1 MFRMVCSCFHLF
13 SWSCGAWC
21 QVLYNTNVF
30 AVMKCSLLTYRAAR
44 WQSSLRA
51 SSIGKRRIM
60 CSEVASYSCLQC
72 DAKIGD
78 MMQCSPSTLGGCKCD
93 ANKIGCC
100 SFCHAN
106 WSDSD
111 AFVIEKPSDM
121 MVPAFNHVSEFLG
134 AIQCFF
140 ISQGLGCICFCWS
153 AQIKMD
159 GIIRRG
165 A

>member
-1 MFRMVCSCFHLF
+1 MYRMVCSSFHPF
-13 SWSCGAWC
+13 SLILCHLMPSVV
-21 QVLYNTNVF
+21 QYNVF
-30 AVMKCSLLTYRAAR
+30 AVLKCSLLTCRAAR

-60 CSEVASYSCLQC
+60 CSGVASYSCLQC

-111 AFVIEKPSDM
+111 AFVIEKP
-121 MVPAFNHVSEFLG
+121 ERY
-134 AIQCFF
+134 
-140 ISQGLGCICFCWS
+140 
-153 AQIKMD
+153 D
-159 GIIRRG
+159 GTSVQPREGIPRSNTMLLHQPRTWMHLLLLECTNKD
-165 A
+165 

>member
-1 MFRMVCSCFHLF
+1 M
-13 SWSCGAWC
+13 
-21 QVLYNTNVF
+21 LYNTNVF

-51 SSIGKRRIM
+51 SSIGKRRIT

-72 DAKIGD
+72 DAKVED

-111 AFVIEKPSDM
+111 AFVIEKP
-121 MVPAFNHVSEFLG
+121 ERY
-134 AIQCFF
+134 
-140 ISQGLGCICFCWS
+140 
-153 AQIKMD
+153 D
-159 GIIRRG
+159 GTSVQPREGIPRSNTMLLLQPWTWMHLLLLECTNKD
-165 A
+165 